1 MNRSEIIKTVNHALA
16 EEFELEE
23 NTMRP
28 EARIREDLALD
39 SLDIVDMVIVIEQ
52 AFQFKLTEREKLS
65 TIKTLE
71 DIYNFIE
78 YLQEKEL
85 AKQ

>member
-1 MNRSEIIKTVNHALA
+1 MNRSEIIEKVNHALA

-23 NTMRP
+23 DMMRP
-28 EARIREDLALD
+28 EARIREDLSLD

-52 AFQFKLTEREKLS
+52 AFEFKLTEREKLS
-65 TIKTLE
+65 TIKTLN
-71 DIYNFIE
+71 DIYDFIE

-85 AKQ
+85 AKK